1 MRRLGLSSLVVLLA
15 LGCATG
21 KAPPADTATAKIA
34 AGTFL
39 FGLGELGCKIPQG
52 AECIDQKKD
61 LNFDPGT
68 PARLIELAA
77 FEIDVHEVTV
87 EQYKYCEQAGIC
99 SQPAGDNGP
108 AGQADYYTN
117 EKFNDYP
124 VVFVSWQQAVE
135 YCTFRDKRLPTE
147 YEWERAAS
155 GPGADAGT
163 KHLYPSSLASAGATA
178 NLPVPCNQVS
188 VNIQPCN
195 AGSADTKPVGS
206 SVDDVVKIGDIGVFD
221 LTGNVSEWTAS
232 DADEP
237 AKKLSATCDFSQPYE
252 CGPCLDCLR
261 TGNKLKC
268 ETQCKAC
275 KCGQDAPGG
284 PVKANCYKP
293 CEAPVCP
300 AFPGTDAKLRSYSK
314 TNSGSK
320 RVIRGGSFVAA
331 AGFDQ
336 DCANRFDFRG
346 FARAPGAA
354 ALPHVGFRCARSV
367 P

>member
-1 MRRLGLSSLVVLLA
+1 M
-15 LGCATG
+15 
-21 KAPPADTATAKIA
+21 
-34 AGTFL
+34 
-39 FGLGELGCKIPQG
+39 
-52 AECIDQKKD
+52 
-61 LNFDPGT
+61 
-68 PARLIELAA
+68 
-77 FEIDVHEVTV
+77 
-87 EQYKYCEQAGIC
+87 
-99 SQPAGDNGP
+99 
-108 AGQADYYTN
+108 
-117 EKFNDYP
+117 
-124 VVFVSWQQAVE
+124 FVSWQQAVE

-147 YEWERAAS
+147 DEWERAAS

-237 AKKLSATCDFSQPYE
+237 TKKLSATCDFSQPYD